1 MNIGGLPAAVA
12 GNDHAVRRRGR
23 ADEVACKGC
32 GAGRSPQVERRREKG
47 WRQRGEA
54 APAADGS
61 AGPDAAPGPHG
72 PAIIRA
78 TLGSARLELGER
90 CKYAVVIIVS
100 SPLGHVPA
108 DRDFSSLVGDLN
120 TATAWPRRH
129 LALLRVESG
138 LGHAL
143 LSWVVA
149 LFNLPIIARNRSFG
163 QMLLSAALRQR
174 ITQ

>member
-1 MNIGGLPAAVA
+1 MRSGG
-12 GNDHAVRRRGR
+12 G
-23 ADEVACKGC
+23 
-32 GAGRSPQVERRREKG
+32 
-47 WRQRGEA
+47 A
-54 APAADGS
+54 APTKSHARA
-61 AGPDAAPGPHG
+61 AGPDGRRRWREGGRRGGASAGKPRPPRTVQLDRMQRPAHMA